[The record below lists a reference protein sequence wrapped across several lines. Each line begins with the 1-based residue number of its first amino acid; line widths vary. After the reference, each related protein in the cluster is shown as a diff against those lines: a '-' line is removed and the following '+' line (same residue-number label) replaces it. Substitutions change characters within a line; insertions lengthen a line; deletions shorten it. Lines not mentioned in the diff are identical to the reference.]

1 MGRFGSAS
9 LIQELLHP
17 DDGGG
22 LGQGF
27 KIIAMTR
34 HEELL
39 RDIERL
45 ASSATNLEMLM
56 QRIADRVHA
65 TMLRYNGVSFRF
77 VDQAEPGVLVLGPY
91 SGSFTPQPRLPFGQ
105 GLGGAA
111 AAEGKTIVVD
121 NVVNDTRYVPGS
133 SMVKSEIVIPIFARG
148 KLVAELDIQSYFTD
162 TFKDPVDREFVE
174 SCAKVVAKY
183 AEGHRE
189 KA

>member
-1 MGRFGSAS
+1 MAAEV
-9 LIQELLHP
+9 LAPHAPELP
-17 DDGGG
+17 ERAFVFTDVG
-22 LGQGF
+22 
-27 KIIAMTR
+27 
-34 HEELL
+34 HEHLE
-39 RDIERL
+39 RDQIL
-45 ASSATNLEMLM
+45 
-56 QRIADRVHA
+56 
-65 TMLRYNGVSFRF
+65 
-77 VDQAEPGVLVLGPY
+77 
-91 SGSFTPQPRLPFGQ
+91 
-105 GLGGAA
+105 GAA

>member
-9 LIQELLHP
+9 LIQELLYP

-77 VDQAEPGVLVLGPY
+77 VDQAEPGVLIAGVFSQDKDAAVISGIVGIILAVAIPFIYGAMAFVVGCIIALIYNFAAGRVGGVKFELQPISIPPVLPL
-91 SGSFTPQPRLPFGQ
+91 SGSQNG
-105 GLGGAA
+105 
-111 AAEGKTIVVD
+111 
-121 NVVNDTRYVPGS
+121 
-133 SMVKSEIVIPIFARG
+133 
-148 KLVAELDIQSYFTD
+148 
-162 TFKDPVDREFVE
+162 
-174 SCAKVVAKY
+174 
-183 AEGHRE
+183 
-189 KA
+189 